1 MYFDNAATTMV
12 PNEIVDIAHY
22 YMRWEYANA
31 GSIHYAG
38 TSIKN
43 KINQARHTIAECIG
57 AGAEQIIF
65 TSGGSESNTL
75 AIVGLINHLKNIGKP
90 YIVSSEIEH
99 PSVLAALD
107 YASSVGINVLKLP
120 VSRDGIVDT
129 GLLKKWVEQYDIG
142 LVSVMAVN
150 NEIGSIQD
158 VEAIGR
164 ICRKN
169 NILFHADCVQAIG
182 TVEID
187 AKKMN
192 IDFLSV
198 SGHKFHA
205 PKGIGF
211 LYARNKELLHPII
224 FGGGQEYS
232 LRSGTENVPGIM
244 GMAQAMR
251 NEVGDEVYKTHV
263 LIENDSVSRVKKI
276 FSDNVQKLCKE
287 QGIIVHFNGNSKDN
301 KSKIVNLRFPGI
313 DGQTLVLMCSA
324 KGMCISAGS
333 ACKSNSSKPSHVLR
347 AIGLSEDEALSS
359 VRVSFSRYNTAQ
371 EACDGAGII
380 VQCVKE
386 MLEGNYDE

>member
-12 PNEIVDIAHY
+12 PNEIVDITHY

-38 TSIKN
+38 TNIKN
-43 KINQARHTIAECIG
+43 KINQARHTIAEYVG
-57 AGAEQIIF
+57 ASAEQIIF

-75 AIVGLINHLKNIGKP
+75 AIAGLINHLKNIGKP

-120 VSRDGIVDT
+120 VSHDGIVDVEQ
-129 GLLKKWVEQYDIG
+129 LEKWVGQYNIG

-150 NEIGSIQD
+150 NEIGSVQD

-169 NILFHADCVQAIG
+169 NILFHTDCVQAVG
-182 TVEID
+182 TIKINVEE
-187 AKKMN
+187 MN

-205 PKGIGF
+205 PKGIGC
-211 LYARNKELLHPII
+211 LYARNKELLNPIV

-232 LRSGTENVPGIM
+232 LRGGTENVPGIM

-251 NEVGDEVYKTHV
+251 EVYKINI
-263 LIENDSVSRVKKI
+263 LIENDYVSSVKKI

-287 QGIIVHFNGNSKDN
+287 QGITVHFNGDSKDN
-301 KSKIVNLRFPGI
+301 KSKIVNLRFPGV